1 MDVALAKDEGF
12 SLLTLQL
19 LSLTI
24 ATSIKLFYMFVFR
37 GGIKKQKKQACSYP
51 ADLSALLGTDG
62 TKHID
67 VSRL

>member
-1 MDVALAKDEGF
+1 MDVARAKDEGF
-12 SLLTLQL
+12 SLLALQL

-24 ATSIKLFYMFVFR
+24 ASSIKLFYMFVFR
-37 GGIKKQKKQACSYP
+37 GGGIKKKQQACSYP

-62 TKHID
+62 TEHID

>member
-37 GGIKKQKKQACSYP
+37 GGIKKQACSYP

>member
-24 ATSIKLFYMFVFR
+24 ATSIKLFYMFVF
-37 GGIKKQKKQACSYP
+37 GGEQACSYP